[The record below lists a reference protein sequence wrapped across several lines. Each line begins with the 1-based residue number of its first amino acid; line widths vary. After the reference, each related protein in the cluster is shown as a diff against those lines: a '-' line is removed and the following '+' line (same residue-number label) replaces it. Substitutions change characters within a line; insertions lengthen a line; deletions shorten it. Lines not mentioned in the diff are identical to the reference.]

1 MTAKATRQTMTK
13 FLKERAEDK
22 IPDPFAALALEYLK
36 IWASK
41 GDYSAEMT
49 DQDIERCWIS
59 SGQKEPPIYLKPY
72 QKPTNYL
79 LNYKGK
85 AKISKILSFEEISYQ
100 EIVDISKNPLENY
113 IILPRM
119 ADKKHDYYQKIL
131 INQKFIGMIQGS
143 RHDEFVSEVES
154 GNMIILGQSISKV
167 LKDGLIAG
175 SIPILPWRK
184 PTIF

>member
-1 MTAKATRQTMTK
+1 M
-13 FLKERAEDK
+13 
-22 IPDPFAALALEYLK
+22 
-36 IWASK
+36 
-41 GDYSAEMT
+41 
-49 DQDIERCWIS
+49 
-59 SGQKEPPIYLKPY
+59 KPY

-143 RHDEFVSEVES
+143 RHDEFVFRGRIWQYDNPWAIYIESIERWIDSWQHTHPTLAKTHDFLEENVE
-154 GNMIILGQSISKV
+154 N
-167 LKDGLIAG
+167 LIECYRD
-175 SIPILPWRK
+175 LL
-184 PTIF
+184 